1 MKKMVQKG
9 EQAMKMILAILR
21 PERLVEVEGALYD
34 MGVSGLTVTEG
45 RGAGNQEGYIECYRG
60 FEYKIG
66 MVVKA
71 RIEVAVRDDQ
81 VEEAVQVIRNA
92 ASTGEI
98 GDGKIFVY
106 ALDSCTRVRTGEIGE
121 ASL

>member
-1 MKKMVQKG
+1 VVQKG
-9 EQAMKMILAILR
+9 KQSMKMILAILR
-21 PERLVEVEGALYD
+21 PERLVEVEGALCD

-66 MVVKA
+66 MMAKA

-81 VEEAVQVIRNA
+81 VKETVQVIRNA